1 MADDPTFFRARA
13 AAEHA
18 AAEAATLD
26 NVRDRA
32 SRAEAAWTQMAERAE
47 RTRQAREVR
56 DAASAAARTANLY
69 PQG

>member
-1 MADDPTFFRARA
+1 MADDPAFFRARA

-32 SRAEAAWTQMAERAE
+32 SRAEAAWIQMAERAE
-47 RTRQAREVR
+47 RTRSAREVR
-56 DAASAAARTANLY
+56 DAASAAARTAGLF

>member
-1 MADDPTFFRARA
+1 MADDPAFFRARA

-69 PQG
+69 PQR

>member
-1 MADDPTFFRARA
+1 MADDPAFFRARA

-32 SRAEAAWTQMAERAE
+32 ARAEAAWTQMAERAE
-47 RTRQAREVR
+47 RTRDQRDAREA
-56 DAASAAARTANLY
+56 AASAARLAASDTAA
-69 PQG
+69 

>member
-1 MADDPTFFRARA
+1 MTSDPVFYRARA

-32 SRAEAAWTQMAERAE
+32 QRAEAAWTRMAERAE
-47 RTRQAREVR
+47 HTLSQRETRE
-56 DAASAAARTANLY
+56 AAAAAARLAASDELA
-69 PQG
+69 